1 MPGQYYISNDVILK
15 NINNFLL
22 VGIDQ
27 CVITCTS
34 PASVLIINVT
44 NFIFQNIKL
53 TNCIK
58 SHKEYF
64 KANITHF
71 DRLYARST
79 VPFSKVTEYHAS
91 VFLDTSS
98 SVTISNIDVT
108 ATVMKSFTAMLI
120 VNVQNASNIVDV
132 KVKVSSLNCTGND
145 HPVRIS
151 GIVVY
156 YSDGMAHRSTLIIK
170 NLCYNNTLE
179 SCTNH
184 FHCILT
190 LLFLQNSEKRTEF
203 ELIASRIEIYIKNSV
218 FNNLK
223 NSCILC
229 YYGEAYDDS
238 NLHSRSVVFQNSI
251 ISNNIGHHQLTMF
264 CIVLKSLSFFS
275 KSYFATN
282 IASTNLE
289 KKDCIIH

>member
-1 MPGQYYISNDVILK
+1 MSLFLFALYLHIATSTIYYVIPDDHNYSYNRDVNYFTLQHYLNNTSKYFASNNQFHFMPGQYYISNDVIFK

-34 PASVLIINVT
+34 PASVLIINAT

-53 TNCIK
+53 TNYIK

-132 KVKVSSLNCTGND
+132 KVKVSSLNCAGND

-151 GIVVY
+151 GIAVY
-156 YSDGMAHRSTLIIK
+156 YSDGMPQRSTRIYVII
-170 NLCYNNTLE
+170 
-179 SCTNH
+179 
-184 FHCILT
+184 T
-190 LLFLQNSEKRTEF
+190 LLSHVQ
-203 ELIASRIEIYIKNSV
+203 
-218 FNNLK
+218 
-223 NSCILC
+223 
-229 YYGEAYDDS
+229 
-238 NLHSRSVVFQNSI
+238 I
-251 ISNNIGHHQLTMF
+251 IFTAF
-264 CIVLKSLSFFS
+264 
-275 KSYFATN
+275 
-282 IASTNLE
+282 
-289 KKDCIIH
+289 